1 MGSREGTCSR
11 VTLGWQGEQMDRGDM
26 EMAGRETDDV
36 IGFTR
41 SFYTT
46 FPRFFTGF
54 CVFSLIY
61 IRPFQKAK
69 ISLAL

>member
-1 MGSREGTCSR
+1 
-11 VTLGWQGEQMDRGDM
+11 
-26 EMAGRETDDV
+26 MAGRETDDV

-61 IRPFQKAK
+61 IRPFQTGQNFTGTL
-69 ISLAL
+69 IYPN

>member
-1 MGSREGTCSR
+1 
-11 VTLGWQGEQMDRGDM
+11 
-26 EMAGRETDDV
+26 MAGRETDDV